1 MSRDNVLL
9 DAGDKALV
17 SVEVACPS
25 EHRPGPE
32 QAEES
37 FGGRLSARIS
47 LVLGLQE

>member
-25 EHRPGPE
+25 EHRLGPE
-32 QAEES
+32 LAEDS
-37 FGGRLSARIS
+37 FYGRRSAKIS